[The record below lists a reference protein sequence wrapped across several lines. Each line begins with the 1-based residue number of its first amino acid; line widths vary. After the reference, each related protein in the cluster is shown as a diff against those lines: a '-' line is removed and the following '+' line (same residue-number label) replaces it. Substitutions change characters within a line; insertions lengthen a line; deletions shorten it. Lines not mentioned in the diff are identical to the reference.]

1 MSADSFLVW
10 TEKWFAHP
18 SPQPLTPPHGIQ
30 RYDELVL
37 RFPHGESLPTPV
49 VPPAAAAIAAN
60 IAAEAIGA
68 EPHPGGATVAVVQCF
83 GRQTVWCTVALL
95 RRVLREAH
103 WPLAQPAGADAEAS
117 LASLAVATVSAA
129 AFGRRAAAGSASL

>member
-1 MSADSFLVW
+1 M
-10 TEKWFAHP
+10 
-18 SPQPLTPPHGIQ
+18 
-30 RYDELVL
+30 VL
-37 RFPHGESLPTPV
+37 RFPHGEPLPTPA
-49 VPPAAAAIAAN
+49 PPAAVAVAAN

-68 EPHPGGATVAVVQCF
+68 ELHPGGATVAVVQCF

-103 WPLAQPAGADAEAS
+103 WPLAQPAAADAEAS

-129 AFGRRAAAGSASL
+129 AFGRRAAAGGASP